1 MTRALEV
8 TQLFRTFAKIF
19 RFEVHEINKRMG
31 VPEEGVAG

>member
-8 TQLFRTFAKIF
+8 TQVFSTFTTIF
-19 RFEVHEINKRMG
+19 RFKFHEISKRMG

>member
-8 TQLFRTFAKIF
+8 TQPFRTFAKIF
-19 RFEVHEINKRMG
+19 RLEVHELNKRIG